1 MKPAPAAMA
10 LLLAGLLWNNAWKWF
25 PAQHG
30 GRVFV
35 AGSGLFIA
43 FLLSGLAVITKSQAV
58 RIVCILIIGFAL
70 QVFGCN
76 AWYIVAPWHINPGD
90 ELCSSRLG
98 FPLGLAGLWVTIL
111 VVQYLYVRGRHGDR
125 R

>member
-1 MKPAPAAMA
+1 MKQALQAML

-30 GRVFV
+30 GRVFL
-35 AGSGLFIA
+35 AGGGLFIA
-43 FLLSGLAVITKSQAV
+43 VLLAWVFVSSRSHPMRVVCVLLA
-58 RIVCILIIGFAL
+58 GFAL

-76 AWYIVAPWHINPGD
+76 AWFIVEPWEVRPGD

-98 FPLGLAGLWVTIL
+98 FPLGLVGLWVTIL
-111 VVQYLYVRGRHGDR
+111 VVQYLYLRGKHGSR
-125 R
+125 